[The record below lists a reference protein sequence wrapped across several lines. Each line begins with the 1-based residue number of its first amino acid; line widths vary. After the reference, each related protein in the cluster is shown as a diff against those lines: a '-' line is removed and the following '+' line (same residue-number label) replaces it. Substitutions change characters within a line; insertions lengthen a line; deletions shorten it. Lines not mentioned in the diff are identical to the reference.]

1 MIRPFRMIFL
11 VALAATAVALIAGC
25 GGSKPAY
32 CSNVSDLESSVKGLH
47 VSDGLSSLKTQLQ
60 TIEKQGKSV
69 ISSAKS
75 DFPSETTAMKT
86 AFANLQTEVNSIS
99 SKPDVSQLA
108 TLAADAK
115 AAVDSVNSFVSAS
128 KSKC

>member
-1 MIRPFRMIFL
+1 MIRSSRIVSL
-11 VALAATAVALIAGC
+11 VALAATVVVLIAGC
-25 GGSKPAY
+25 GGSKPAF
-32 CSNVSDLESSVKGLH
+32 CSNVSDLQSSVKGLN
-47 VSDGLSSLKTQLQ
+47 VSGGLSSIKTQLQ

-75 DFPSETTAMKT
+75 DFPSDTAAMKT
-86 AFANLQTEVNSIS
+86 AFTNLQTEVKSIS

-108 TLAADAK
+108 TLATDAK
-115 AAVDSVNSFVSAS
+115 AAVDSVNNFVSAS